1 MDWAL
6 GSLEAS
12 GLLFSSYIFY
22 QLQKRQTKLL
32 NMLEFMDSATVFSPK
47 LLRKIMSSDGPKT
60 YLKSLKEFEEG
71 GNYSRGIGFVLG
83 TVNSDRAIRS
93 ILNHTS
99 KLVLST
105 ISTESIFSN
114 NRNQEEGEGDGKIE
128 TRYTDT
134 FFLEDERDKSEKI
147 ELSNNTGVRF
157 GNSLNI
163 IDSTTSIRSLT
174 SLERFMS
181 WALFCIKLF
190 LSMSN
195 VGKKI
200 SGFRVGSQR
209 IERGILVGQ
218 FLVAF
223 GEIIYDK
230 KTKELRMDNPI
241 CYLKD
246 KAQLINSLKNKSVKI
261 SRNLTLIFSL
271 MTILSFLIVRRIRKG
286 VISVQKKYRRMR
298 ELKKMDKLFKISR
311 LMTDDFKC
319 IICIEN
325 AKNVILKPCLHMCV
339 CSICCSKLDGKCP
352 MCRKEIE
359 DKVTI
364 YIN

>member
-1 MDWAL
+1 MDL
-6 GSLEAS
+6 GLGFLESS
-12 GLLFSSYIFY
+12 GLLLCSYIFY
-22 QLQKRQTKLL
+22 HLQKKQTRLL

-47 LLRKIMSSDGPKT
+47 LLAKVMSSNGPKT

-71 GNYSRGIGFVLG
+71 VNYARGIGFVQGL
-83 TVNSDRAIRS
+83 VKSDRGIRS

-114 NRNQEEGEGDGKIE
+114 NRNQEEGEGKIE
-128 TRYTDT
+128 TRYTNT
-134 FFLEDERDKSEKI
+134 FNLQDEINKRHKI
-147 ELSNNTGVRF
+147 ELSNNTGVRY
-157 GNSLNI
+157 GSALNI
-163 IDSTTSIRSLT
+163 IQSTTHIRSLT
-174 SLERFMS
+174 NLERFMS
-181 WALFCIKLF
+181 WVLFCIKLF

-200 SGFRVGSQR
+200 SGFRVGSRR

-230 KTKELRMDNPI
+230 KSDELRMDNPI

-246 KAQLINSLKNKSVKI
+246 KSQIINSLKLKSVKI
-261 SRNLTLIFSL
+261 SRNLTLMFSL
-271 MTILSFLIVRRIRKG
+271 MTVLSFLMVRRIRKAIVG
-286 VISVQKKYRRMR
+286 VQKRVKRMK

-311 LMTDDFKC
+311 LLTDDFKC

-325 AKNVILKPCLHMCV
+325 AKNVIFKPCLHMCL
-339 CSICCSKLDGKCP
+339 CSICCDKLRDNKCP
-352 MCRKEIE
+352 MCKREIE

-364 YIN
+364 YVN